1 MQSNTTLDE
10 PNLSQCRCSNF
21 PQKEIIS
28 WKSKVQYRKATPYLS
43 LIKSLGKKHV
53 LARGNEIECKLVMSE
68 GKLQIVIEL
77 E

>member
-1 MQSNTTLDE
+1 MQPNTTLDE
-10 PNLSQCRCSNF
+10 PNLSQCRCSN
-21 PQKEIIS
+21 PSRKEIIS

-53 LARGNEIECKLVMSE
+53 LARGNEIECRLVITG
-68 GKLQIVIEL
+68 GKLQVVIEL